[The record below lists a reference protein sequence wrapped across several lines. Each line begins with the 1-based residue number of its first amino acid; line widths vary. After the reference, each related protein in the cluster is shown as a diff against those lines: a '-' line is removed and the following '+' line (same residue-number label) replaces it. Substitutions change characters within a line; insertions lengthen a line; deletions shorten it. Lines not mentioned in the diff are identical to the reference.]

1 MRKQCSARNAS
12 AKGSL
17 SRKGAVGARKSQ
29 GVDRSMSVG
38 GNLLREEDVTQ
49 HTEMARALVLA
60 AWPGI
65 VQGLIKKAKSGG
77 YQHAKLLLE
86 LGALTGTDNSQP
98 NNRRRQQLCD
108 ALLEGLG
115 LPEEQLDDAAAKLDA
130 NQEPENI
137 EAL

>member
-1 MRKQCSARNAS
+1 M
-12 AKGSL
+12 
-17 SRKGAVGARKSQ
+17 
-29 GVDRSMSVG
+29 GVD

-86 LGALTGTDNSQP
+86 LGALTGTDNSQL
-98 NNRRRQQLCD
+98 NNQRQRQLCD
-108 ALLEGLG
+108 ALLDGLG
-115 LPEEQLDDAAAKLDA
+115 LPEKQLEDAEAKLDA
-130 NQEPENI
+130 NPEPENT

>member
-1 MRKQCSARNAS
+1 MRKQCSARNAT
-12 AKGSL
+12 ARGSR
-17 SRKGAVGARKSQ
+17 SQKGAAAART
-29 GVDRSMSVG
+29 GRGFDRSTSG
-38 GNLLREEDVTQ
+38 DGNLVREEDVTQ

-65 VQGLIKKAKSGG
+65 VRGLIKKAKSGG

-86 LGALTGTDNSQP
+86 LGELTGNLQVNDQ
-98 NNRRRQQLCD
+98 RQRQLCD

-115 LPEEQLDDAAAKLDA
+115 LPEEQVEEAAAKLDA
-130 NQEPENI
+130 NQEAENI